1 MERRTFL
8 GTCLAAGF
16 VQPFAVLAES
26 DVQFEIIDCHTH
38 FYDPARPEGV
48 PWPPRQSPLY
58 RTVLPRHLRE
68 LKMYRPVTGTVVVEA
83 SPWIEDNQW
92 LLDLAQKDPFI
103 VGIVGNLLPTDAE
116 FPRNLLRFAASPLY
130 RGIRISAGVLQELLA
145 KEDWGRLKFLAEKN
159 LTLDVN
165 GGPETPAV
173 LARLAEKLPDLKIV
187 LNHIGNVAI
196 TAAPPPGTW
205 VEGIQAAAKH
215 KNVCTKIS
223 ALVEGASRDG
233 RPAPADLEFYRPYLD
248 VVWHAFGDQRVIYGS
263 NWPVSDRGADY
274 YTVQKLALDYAGEYG
289 KQALKRFCSEN
300 ARQVYG
306 WVERPGRGD

>member
-38 FYDPARPEGV
+38 FTIPPVPKGFPGLPSKPAVSHRAAAALRTQNVSARDRDGGC
-48 PWPPRQSPLY
+48 RSQS
-58 RTVLPRHLRE
+58 
-68 LKMYRPVTGTVVVEA
+68 
-83 SPWIEDNQW
+83 WIEDNQW

-165 GGPETPAV
+165 GATP
-173 LARLAEKLPDLKIV
+173 
-187 LNHIGNVAI
+187 
-196 TAAPPPGTW
+196 
-205 VEGIQAAAKH
+205 
-215 KNVCTKIS
+215 
-223 ALVEGASRDG
+223 
-233 RPAPADLEFYRPYLD
+233 RPRPC
-248 VVWHAFGDQRVIYGS
+248 
-263 NWPVSDRGADY
+263 WPVWPRNFQ
-274 YTVQKLALDYAGEYG
+274 T
-289 KQALKRFCSEN
+289 
-300 ARQVYG
+300 
-306 WVERPGRGD
+306 